1 MELILGTNVID
12 KVVEGRSVTI
22 YDWLQKHPEVN
33 KSGLFQKVAE
43 YMMNNG
49 RTSLEQN
56 DIERA
61 IGGSA

>member
-1 MELILGTNVID
+1 MKHFTISCDE
-12 KVVEGRSVTI
+12 TI

-49 RTSLEQN
+49 KTSLEQN

>member
-33 KSGLFQKVAE
+33 KSSLFQKVVE

-61 IGGSA
+61 ISDSV

>member
-1 MELILGTNVID
+1 MKHSTVSCD
-12 KVVEGRSVTI
+12 DTI

-49 RTSLEQN
+49 RTSFEHN

-61 IGGSA
+61 IGESA

>member
-1 MELILGTNVID
+1 MKHFTISCDE
-12 KVVEGRSVTI
+12 TI

-33 KSGLFQKVAE
+33 KSGLFQKVVE
-43 YMMNNG
+43 YMMNDG

-61 IGGSA
+61 IGDSS

>member
-1 MELILGTNVID
+1 MELILATNVID
-12 KVVEGRSVTI
+12 KVVEGRSVTM

-43 YMMNNG
+43 YMMSNG
-49 RTSLEQN
+49 RTSLEQI

-61 IGGSA
+61 MDGSA